1 MTTGLRG
8 TYLDPK
14 DCWKS
19 WIELGSLGKVQA
31 KYIKQDL
38 KSPYTGR
45 YPIIQA
51 IEKSAKR
58 WAVNNIEEARK
69 DLTYAWQR
77 RGEVL
82 TDEKWNIWLNSAVH
96 NIFNG
101 STAGLRRY
109 IVRYGL
115 QGIIK

>member
-19 WIELGSLGKVQA
+19 WIELGSLLKVQR
-31 KYIKQDL
+31 KYIKQDV
-38 KSPYTGR
+38 KSPQTGT
-45 YPIIQA
+45 YPIIQS

-58 WAVNNIEEARK
+58 WAVNNLEEARK

-82 TDEKWNIWLNSAVH
+82 TDEKWNEWLNSAVR
-96 NIFNG
+96 NIFSG
-101 STAGLRRY
+101 RSVSMRRY
-109 IVRYGL
+109 VVRHGL